1 MNQRRFIS
9 VLFCTAMMFFLISC
23 GGGGSSEEKST
34 TDTTATKTDT
44 TAATTPAPQ
53 PQASA
58 VSTSPQDVM
67 IVTHKVKDFAKWKMV
82 YDGDDSNR
90 LASGVHSFV
99 IGRSVPDSNTVIVTT
114 KIDDQQKAK
123 AFGNSPSLKK
133 AMQKGGVVGAPTVR
147 MATLMYLDL
156 SPISTDL
163 RVRTNIT
170 VKDWDKWKKAFDSTR
185 ALNEDNGL
193 KLRAYGHDIADNHK
207 VMIVSAVTDTAKAR
221 AYFKSDLLKQRRMAS
236 GVVGEPQRSMYR
248 VVQIYQ

>member
-1 MNQRRFIS
+1 MNQRRVIS
-9 VLFCTAMMFFLISC
+9 LLFCTAMFFIISC

-44 TAATTPAPQ
+44 TTATTPAPQ
-53 PQASA
+53 PQPSA
-58 VSTSPQDVM
+58 VSTTPQDVM

-133 AMQKGGVVGAPTVR
+133 AMQKGGVVGAPTMR
-147 MATLMYLDL
+147 MATIVYLDL
-156 SPISTDL
+156 STISTDL
-163 RVRTNIT
+163 RVRTDIK

-185 ALNEDNGL
+185 ALNEDIGL

-221 AYFKSDLLKQRRMAS
+221 AYFKGDVSKQRRMAS

>member
-1 MNQRRFIS
+1 
-9 VLFCTAMMFFLISC
+9 MMFFLISC

-44 TAATTPAPQ
+44 TTATTPAPQ

-67 IVTHKVKDFAKWKMV
+67 IVTHRVKDFAKWKMV
-82 YDGDDSNR
+82 YDQDDSNR

-133 AMQKGGVVGAPTVR
+133 AMQKGGVVGPPTVR
-147 MATLMYLDL
+147 MATLAYLDL